1 MTDYIS
7 REAAMNVPPLPKE
20 YRGFTTM
27 NLDDA
32 YELGWDDALQNL
44 KDLPAADVRPVVRG
58 KNITENNPAD
68 EFLCSKCGII
78 IQDWSMVEMDWDVGE
93 LTNHEY
99 VFRFCPN
106 CGADMREEAEENAPT
121 IIPAEGKEE

>member
-58 KNITENNPAD
+58 EWETNMWFITCSVCGYTSAD
-68 EFLCSKCGII
+68 TDDEGDRIA
-78 IQDWSMVEMDWDVGE
+78 
-93 LTNHEY
+93 TNY
-99 VFRFCPN
+99 CPN
-106 CGADMREEAEENAPT
+106 CGADMRK
-121 IIPAEGKEE
+121 EGDK